1 MVSLWA
7 FFSIPKLTCGFFEQ
21 HWPLF
26 EQEKQSVGFDFT
38 LRVCEEVQSVALM
51 FMIFNKTYSIARE
64 FPMNGSFQHLLLD
77 VCLFVWFTG
86 VTPAEPRC
94 VIVLNTVPFTATQTH
109 LNTEAYRFGGCSVEV
124 SDHILQRSLNHLGSP
139 LTLIQQLLASDTQ
152 QRSAEQWSTD
162 RVKFNAHVLIYTK
175 V

>member
-1 MVSLWA
+1 
-7 FFSIPKLTCGFFEQ
+7 
-21 HWPLF
+21 
-26 EQEKQSVGFDFT
+26 
-38 LRVCEEVQSVALM
+38 
-51 FMIFNKTYSIARE
+51 
-64 FPMNGSFQHLLLD
+64 MNGSFQHLLLD

-152 QRSAEQWSTD
+152 QRSAEQ
-162 RVKFNAHVLIYTK
+162 
-175 V
+175 